1 MNDLK
6 KHWLKIANRIDAMS
20 LRERAMVFIAIAITV
35 VSLMNALLI
44 DPTLTRQKQ
53 LSEQIVRTQQTT
65 SILQGQIQTLLKM
78 STTDPNA
85 ALRIKLA
92 GLRAQSE
99 LSGKT
104 LEDIQSRLVSP
115 QQMPALLEDILRRN
129 KSVHLIALKTLPVEA
144 LDGNTA
150 STTKQPGKTDPAG
163 NSTSSG
169 THVYK
174 HGVEITLT
182 GSYFD
187 LIHYLTAI
195 EALPWRMFWGKAE
208 LNVDDSNN
216 ITLTLRLYTLSQ
228 EQAWISI

>member
-6 KHWLKIANRIDAMS
+6 KHWLKIASRIDAMS
-20 LRERAMVFIAIAITV
+20 LRERAMVFIAIAITL

-44 DPTLTRQKQ
+44 DPTLARQKQ
-53 LSEQIVRTQQTT
+53 LSEQIVQTQQTT

-85 ALRIKLA
+85 ALQIKLA
-92 GLRAQSE
+92 RLRAQSE

-104 LEDIQSRLVSP
+104 LQDIQSRLVSP

-150 STTKQPGKTDPAG
+150 DSTKQPAKTEPAG
-163 NSTSSG
+163 NFTSSAA
-169 THVYK
+169 HVYK